1 MTKDVLAVQPSLI
14 QQANSL
20 AKEHEQFNETY
31 VVAGRLALYGLLQKI
46 MKLYEE
52 FETSSD
58 MSTSIKYLRTELAE
72 THGIKTQENTS
83 DAAVLVRYVTR
94 ADRKTAHVYARAIES
109 AKSSGI
115 NSEALIDYLKDKGGV
130 EKIRA
135 SGVGSVVLPSK
146 KREEHEARQNM
157 WEFLRLRS
165 ELPFATFTVAKGKL
179 PADRGEHCLQYLVA
193 ARSGDEYRVI
203 SALDVD
209 DELELK
215 LLAPFQQA
223 VIERMAADKDALEKM
238 RQTVMRKKKL
248 LANNQDI
255 HEGEQKCATLIQ

>member
-1 MTKDVLAVQPSLI
+1 MTMTKNVLAVQPSLI
-14 QQANSL
+14 QQADSL

-31 VVAGRLALYGLLQKI
+31 IVAGRLALYGLLQKI
-46 MKLYEE
+46 MKLYED
-52 FETSSD
+52 FESSSD
-58 MSTSIKYLRTELAE
+58 MPGLTKYLRSELAE

-115 NSEALIDYLKDKGGV
+115 NSDALVDYLKEKGGL

-135 SGVGSVVLPSK
+135 SGVDSSVLASK
-146 KREEHEARQNM
+146 KQEEYEARQNM

-165 ELPFATFTVAKGKL
+165 ELPFATFKVAKGLL
-179 PADRGEHCLQYLVA
+179 PADRGERYLQYLVA
-193 ARSGDEYRVI
+193 ARRGDEYRVI
-203 SALDVD
+203 TALDVD
-209 DELELK
+209 DELELE

-223 VIERMAADKDALEKM
+223 VIERMAADKDALEKL
-238 RQTVMRKKKL
+238 RQTVNRKKKGL
-248 LANNQDI
+248 ELNQAVVN
-255 HEGEQKCATLIQ
+255 GEEKCAA